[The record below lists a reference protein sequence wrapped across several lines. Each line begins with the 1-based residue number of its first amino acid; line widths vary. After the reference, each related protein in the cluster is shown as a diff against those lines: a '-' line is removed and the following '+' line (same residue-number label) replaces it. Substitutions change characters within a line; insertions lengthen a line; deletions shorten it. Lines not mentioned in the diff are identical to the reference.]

1 MCIWPHSSL
10 CAFLPPPC
18 RVQTPDWHS
27 FWCPLTPN
35 QVSPHTT
42 KVVVPI
48 AWMTDFNRV
57 FTIQCPDKSI
67 PPGIS
72 LDWEFLLLYSSALLR
87 FYSATSPV
95 IQHLPALFWSSP
107 FPQLPGLFRSA
118 CALPGRAQTLFS
130 RFCLAL
136 FQEGGA
142 EQGGKGDVACRGCLI
157 EFGLTCLLPLPNL
170 IVWNQ
175 MLSSPVTC
183 QRKIKQ
189 QRGE

>member
-1 MCIWPHSSL
+1 MSDFTYTSSYNLISFRSVMHSTRGKLNLAFKKIFYGLFFFPPYMCIWPHSSL

-48 AWMTDFNRV
+48 AWMTDFNKV

-87 FYSATSPV
+87 FYSATIPV
-95 IQHLPALFWSSP
+95 FQHLPALFWSSP

-118 CALPGRAQTLFS
+118 CALPGRAQTPCCTTF
-130 RFCLAL
+130 
-136 FQEGGA
+136 
-142 EQGGKGDVACRGCLI
+142 V
-157 EFGLTCLLPLPNL
+157 
-170 IVWNQ
+170 
-175 MLSSPVTC
+175 
-183 QRKIKQ
+183 
-189 QRGE
+189 